1 MTWFGTI
8 ILAMGPSALFLDFL
22 LTHQVL
28 HFTAFGQTW
37 IQNMGR
43 GCVQGGCHS
52 PLLFSRV
59 VANATRRLRDMWIAT
74 GEEPPFFAGDYGFWA
89 LWFVD
94 DGILCFRNMQQL
106 ERLFPRLQQSLA
118 HLGLQINMSK
128 SKLLGWSLPAML
140 PTCVDGIQ
148 VVQQT
153 VFLGVPVSISY
164 DDSSAVQN
172 LLQRSV
178 QAFFSNRRE
187 STVSIS
193 LRMRMFD
200 AVVTSTI
207 RWALGT
213 LLPSVSTLNALRV
226 QCTTLLVW
234 TLRLRQHPSW
244 VDVQQHPTTTYDSPH
259 CESLGQVLVGV
270 SLGCPFAPA
279 TLEFGWSHGSVL
291 FNYVCC
297 FRPTSTSPQRCKKSW
312 SASLPYRS

>member
-1 MTWFGTI
+1 MDSNHGQRMCAGRLSLSSSFQPGCRQRHPAPGGI
-8 ILAMGPSALFLDFL
+8 CGL
-22 LTHQVL
+22 LQVKSL
-28 HFTAFGQTW
+28 
-37 IQNMGR
+37 
-43 GCVQGGCHS
+43 
-52 PLLFSRV
+52 
-59 VANATRRLRDMWIAT
+59 
-74 GEEPPFFAGDYGFWA
+74 WA

-106 ERLFPRLQQSLA
+106 QRLFPRLQQSLA

-164 DDSSAVQN
+164 DDSNSNAVQN
-172 LLQRSV
+172 LLRRSV
-178 QAFFSNRRE
+178 QAFFSNRRLLTE

-234 TLRLRQHPSW
+234 TLRLRQ
-244 VDVQQHPTTTYDSPH
+244 QQ
-259 CESLGQVLVGV
+259 
-270 SLGCPFAPA
+270 
-279 TLEFGWSHGSVL
+279 W
-291 FNYVCC
+291 
-297 FRPTSTSPQRCKKSW
+297 CKKSW
-312 SASLPYRS
+312 SASLPYRSWQHWLCEAAPISMCSWTTTRPGS